1 MGNEENA
8 NPITNPNITIINIT
22 NGLNDFHKNFSN
34 RKSWMSSCRYPWR
47 SYKRW
52 LNRMYIMNSW
62 NIRNKNLEKTQRGLQ
77 QTSKWNRGDIWSKE
91 IYKIK
96 DTTQEIIEE
105 FNKDMEDLRKKVRQ
119 KSGNK
124 ISFNQIQ
131 TQWKATSAN

>member
-1 MGNEENA
+1 
-8 NPITNPNITIINIT
+8 
-22 NGLNDFHKNFSN
+22 
-34 RKSWMSSCRYPWR
+34 
-47 SYKRW
+47 
-52 LNRMYIMNSW
+52 MNSW